1 MVSIDCSLANRL
13 SHRNQPNN
21 FRIALARVVFLAG
34 IRTGYIHRSAGTIG
48 TIVQLWRDR
57 VEIVLWRNCVHLGN
71 AYLLQYQNVLKGG
84 ILCSD
89 FLVRESAVKIQIRIA
104 RLSRWSNQ
112 DEREI
117 EYSKPS

>member
-1 MVSIDCSLANRL
+1 M
-13 SHRNQPNN
+13 
-21 FRIALARVVFLAG
+21 
-34 IRTGYIHRSAGTIG
+34 
-48 TIVQLWRDR
+48 
-57 VEIVLWRNCVHLGN
+57 HLGN
-71 AYLLQYQNVLKGG
+71 AYLLQYQNVLKRG

-89 FLVRESAVKIQIRIA
+89 FLVRESAVKIHIRIA